1 MHTLSY
7 PAKLSPESKG
17 AFTVMF
23 PDLPE
28 AITCGAN
35 LDDAVHQ
42 AADCLAC
49 ALGGR
54 MADGMEIPRPSRSGR
69 NQRLIQVPLYLA
81 LKVALYMAM
90 RESKVNSSQLA
101 RKLGVSETVVRRM
114 LNPRRHSK
122 PERMEAALEALG
134 KRIQLMVEDAA

>member
-7 PAKLSPESKG
+7 PAKLSPEPKG
-17 AFTVMF
+17 AFTAMF

-35 LDDAVHQ
+35 LDDALHQ

-49 ALGGR
+49 ALAGR
-54 MADGMEIPRPSRSGR
+54 MVDGMEIPRPSRPGMS
-69 NQRLIQVPLYLA
+69 QRLIQVPLYLA
-81 LKVALYMAM
+81 PKVALYMAM
-90 RESKVNSSQLA
+90 RESKVNNRQLA
-101 RKLGVSETVVRRM
+101 RKLGVSETVVRWM

-122 PERMEAALEALG
+122 PEQMEAALEALG